1 MPRRNRNARRRPAR
15 SLAVGDVTL
24 AEPLALERMKP
35 ASHYLLLFSYWYLG
49 TLSALTLVFGSGISL
64 NTAGLA

>member
-1 MPRRNRNARRRPAR
+1 MPRRNRNARRRPIR
-15 SLAVGDVTL
+15 DLAVGGITL
-24 AEPLALERMKP
+24 AAPFPANSPKP

-49 TLSALTLVFGSGISL
+49 TLASLTVVFGSGVSL